1 MTKHA
6 AKEKSER
13 GFFAAKSVVSKRGAT
28 MRVIKLELTPK
39 ASDRLKADSQ
49 GIRSGV
55 EPKVPQELA
64 NVD

>member
-6 AKEKSER
+6 GKDKSER
-13 GFFAAKSVVSKRGAT
+13 GFFAAKSVVSKRGAA

-39 ASDRLKADSQ
+39 ASDRLRADSQ

-55 EPKVPQELA
+55 DRKVPLEL
-64 NVD
+64 VGID